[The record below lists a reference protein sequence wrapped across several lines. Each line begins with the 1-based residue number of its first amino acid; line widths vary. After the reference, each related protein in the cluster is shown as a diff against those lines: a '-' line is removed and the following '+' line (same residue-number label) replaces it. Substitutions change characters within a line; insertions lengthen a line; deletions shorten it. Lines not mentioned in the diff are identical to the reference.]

1 MLDLNALSV
10 DELAGVLSC
19 CLAELMS
26 RASLSEEWES
36 ACDNVAVDLIR
47 EAEERLGI
55 TVL

>member
-36 ACDNVAVDLIR
+36 AGDNVAVDLIR

>member
-1 MLDLNALSV
+1 MLETKNLSLDVLVENLN
-10 DELAGVLSC
+10 C

-36 ACDNVAVDLIR
+36 ACDSVAFELIR
-47 EAEERLGI
+47 EAEKRLGV

>member
-1 MLDLNALSV
+1 MLETKNLSL
-10 DELAGVLSC
+10 DELVENLGC

-36 ACDNVAVDLIR
+36 ACDSVAFELIR
-47 EAEERLGI
+47 EAENRLGV